1 MYFQELP
8 GARYICR
15 SDGAQVGYMDKKP
28 CFVEPVPENEIQKDA
43 SPTDAV
49 RTKKC
54 SRCGR
59 TLPVSEFRRSR
70 TGAYYNVCK
79 ECVHDKHSATVKAQ
93 YAEKAAAEEEKK
105 TKKAPKKAK
114 VCKRSAQLPAESP
127 EPAINV
133 SEIAG
138 QLAAFEDT
146 DLIDELARR
155 GWHGS
160 LWQNHVYM

>member
-1 MYFQELP
+1 MTKTCGDCVYFQELP

-28 CFVEPVPENEIQKDA
+28 CFVEPVPDNEIQKEA
-43 SPTDAV
+43 SPADSV

-114 VCKRSAQLPAESP
+114 GANVLHNYRPNLRSPRSTCPKSP
-127 EPAINV
+127 DNWLHSRTQI
-133 SEIAG
+133 
-138 QLAAFEDT
+138 
-146 DLIDELARR
+146 
-155 GWHGS
+155 
-160 LWQNHVYM
+160 